1 MMISDEILQVI
12 KNMPNNNAPGLDGF
26 NGLFI
31 KKCWNIIKQDF
42 ERLVQDFCSNNVDLK
57 CINTSMIALIPEK
70 QNPKTV
76 DDYRPISLLNYSLKV
91 LTKLI
96 ANRLQ
101 PVMNQLIHE
110 NQCGFIKERSIQ
122 DCLGWAF
129 QFLHICHH
137 SKKEI
142 VILKLDFQKAFEKIE
157 HRFILQILEHKG
169 FGPKWTS
176 WIRNLLQSGSSSVLL
191 NGILG
196 KPFTYKRGV
205 KQGDPLSPLLFV
217 LAADFLQSIVN
228 KAWHMSIL
236 KHPICEDFGSNFPI
250 VQYADDTLLI
260 LLASA
265 SILFTLE
272 RSLFGFGN

>member
-1 MMISDEILQVI
+1 
-12 KNMPNNNAPGLDGF
+12 
-26 NGLFI
+26 
-31 KKCWNIIKQDF
+31 
-42 ERLVQDFCSNNVDLK
+42 
-57 CINTSMIALIPEK
+57 MIALIPEK